1 MIGKLLTGE
10 QTPCEM
16 NPLNYLRVPNYE
28 LGTLGGISKEI
39 GVGSKKL
46 GSVPS
51 DPLFVSFLLLFPSF
65 FVLLHLESR
74 KMV

>member
-39 GVGSKKL
+39 GV
-46 GSVPS
+46 PS
-51 DPLFVSFLLLFPSF
+51 DPLFWGVIPYPRHILGIL
-65 FVLLHLESR
+65 
-74 KMV
+74 